1 MRRWKQAGGNFPI
14 AVNWEQTK
22 EIEGEI
28 LERKEVVVN
37 SETRTVMTIETEDGK
52 INVWESAGLRALF
65 ALDDGT
71 YVKITCQ
78 GMKENPKTRRSFRAF
93 TVEYDEDGDDKEGKD
108 MPDCRNRM
116 EPF

>member
-1 MRRWKQAGGNFPI
+1 
-14 AVNWEQTK
+14 
-22 EIEGEI
+22 
-28 LERKEVVVN
+28 
-37 SETRTVMTIETEDGK
+37 MTIETEDGK

-93 TVEYDEDGDDKEGKD
+93 IVEYDEGGEDKEGND
-108 MPDCRNRM
+108 MPAPESKL